1 MTFYDDKA
9 ATINALV
16 TSVEA
21 IEMELGLLPAGVY
34 ATVRTRLDILEAR
47 INNPFAPAPNVPN
60 PFYIGGSPVSG
71 VSIQAGFGDPTITKP
86 PAIPGSLYLREDGYN
101 IQGLYA
107 FRPDGYWHMID
118 TDPFTA
124 AGDLSGTIYSQTVIG
139 LQNRAINPAA
149 PITDAEGDGYVLTW
163 NATANAGHGWWEPQI
178 GFYAFGDLTGNKI
191 NQTVVN
197 LQGTKLVIGIPQ
209 DGYSLVWNGTTSQ
222 WEPQRQ
228 AVVFDPLD
236 TSSTTNVRTNRFTTQ
251 SPLGL
256 GILGANNLSSRSVGA
271 TTGVTANYASILG
284 GDQNQVS
291 GPYSSIVGGSLNVA
305 GGQYSV
311 VVGGL
316 ANTANATESFIGSGN
331 ANAISGTGSYL
342 SILNGQSNT
351 IGNGF
356 NPNFAN
362 ILGGS
367 TNLIDQ
373 SGSFSTILGG
383 FTNTIHST
391 VNGYN
396 LIGQGTLNIISAG
409 VTETTIL
416 NGNGNT
422 VTAGVG
428 SFVHGDNNSVASSYT
443 MTQGINNNIGAL
455 GKFVGIWGDVNVAGA
470 GGTNSHYSAIWGC
483 GNTVNDGYIAMFGL
497 HNMMNAGSTFAD
509 IHGDVNTVSS
519 AYTSIWGSQN
529 TIGTTDGYTAIFGS
543 GNNIGNNS
551 ANSFVVG
558 ANNTVHPASAN
569 AFAVG
574 TGNSITDAY
583 SSAWGSTNVLA
594 AAYSSAWGSGNSV
607 TQTVSGYSNVW
618 GQSNTVVGDYNVVA
632 GSNIGLTG
640 NYSTAWGQYITLAGS
655 WSTAYGYYH
664 ANITANDAF
673 VHGQFGQ
680 AINSGQYTHAANNFG
695 GVTAGVSQ
703 FSRMVLN
710 GTGVSG
716 AAITLTTDGT
726 HNVNTENA
734 KAYDMEVRILVTD
747 TVSAGVCA
755 RYVFGVLGHTEGGSF
770 VYDRI
775 DAVLLNSNG
784 TGWVADTGAN
794 AWTGIFTTSGTQMVI
809 TLPSFGSNTR
819 RAMAT
824 VEWSELRRN

>member
-21 IEMELGLLPAGVY
+21 IEQELGLLPAGVY

-71 VSIQAGFGDPTITKP
+71 VSIQAGFGDPEITKP

-107 FRPDGYWHMID
+107 FRPDGYWHQID
-118 TDPFTA
+118 TDPFIA
-124 AGDLSGTIYSQTVIG
+124 AGDLSGNSYSQTVIG
-139 LQNRAINPAA
+139 IQGRPVKNTQ
-149 PITDAEGDGYVLTW
+149 PIIDAEGDGYVLTW
-163 NATANAGHGWWEPQI
+163 GADGYWEPQI
-178 GFYAFGDLTGNKI
+178 GFYAAGDLAGNKLS
-191 NQTVVN
+191 QTVVN
-197 LQGTKLVIGIPQ
+197 LQGTKLVIGVPQ
-209 DGYSLVWNGTTSQ
+209 DGYALVWNGTTVR

-236 TSSTTNVRTNRFTTQ
+236 TSSTTNVRTNRFVTQ

-256 GILGANNLSSRSVGA
+256 GILGANNFSSRSVGA

-291 GPYSSIVGGSLNVA
+291 GPYASVVGGSLNVA
-305 GGQYSV
+305 SGQYSV

-316 ANTANATESFIGSGN
+316 ANTTSASESFIGSGN
-331 ANAISGTGSYL
+331 ANIISGTGNFL
-342 SILNGQSNT
+342 SIFNGQSNT
-351 IGNGF
+351 IGGGF
-356 NPNFAN
+356 NPSFGS

-367 TNLIDQ
+367 TNLVDQ

-409 VTETTIL
+409 ATETTIL
-416 NGNGNT
+416 NGTGNT
-422 VTAGVG
+422 VTAGTG
-428 SFVHGDNNSVASSYT
+428 SFVHGDNNAVASSYT
-443 MTQGINNNIGAL
+443 MTQGINNTIGAL
-455 GKFVGIWGDVNVAGA
+455 GKFVGIWGDVNIAGA
-470 GGTNSHYSAIWGC
+470 SGTNSHYSAIWGC

-519 AYTSIWGSQN
+519 TYTSIWGSHN
-529 TIGTTDGYTAIFGS
+529 TIGTTDGYGAIFGS
-543 GNNIGNNS
+543 GNIINNNS

-558 ANNTVHPASAN
+558 TGNTVAAASAN
-569 AFAVG
+569 AFIVG
-574 TGNSITDAY
+574 STNSITDTY
-583 SSAWGSTNVLA
+583 SSAWGTSNILSA
-594 AAYSSAWGSGNSV
+594 GYSSAWGSGNSV
-607 TQTVSGYSNVW
+607 TQAVSGYTNVW
-618 GQSNTVVGDYNVVA
+618 GSTNVVVGDYNAVA
-632 GSNIGLTG
+632 GANINLSG
-640 NYSTAWGQYITLAGS
+640 NYSTAWGQFITLASS

-664 ANITANDAF
+664 SNITANDSF
-673 VHGQFGQ
+673 VHGQYGQ

-710 GTGVSG
+710 GVGLGG
-716 AAITLTTDGT
+716 ATIPLTTDGT
-726 HNVNTENA
+726 HNINTENA
-734 KAYDMEVRILVTD
+734 KSYDMEVRILVTD

-755 RYVFGVLGHTEGGSF
+755 RYTFGILAHTEGGTF
-770 VYDRI
+770 VYDRV

-784 TGWVADTGAN
+784 TSWITDTGAT
-794 AWTGIFTTSGTQMVI
+794 AWTNIFTASGTQMVI
-809 TLPSFGSNTR
+809 TMPGSGANTR

-824 VEWSELRRN
+824 VEWRELRRN